1 MPNYSI
7 KSPENK
13 EEWDSYLL
21 FRWEILRKPLGMSK
35 ESLADSIEDE
45 SFHLMGIDEQKN
57 VIASGRVHFNSENE
71 AQIRYMAVDENFKRK
86 GVGTKI
92 VKELENYA
100 LSKGMV
106 SMILNARE
114 NAISFYLS
122 LGYQE
127 VGPYQSDTGIPHK
140 TMKKRLIS

>member
-35 ESLADSIEDE
+35 DSLADSIEDE